1 MSSNLIIS
9 KVYAIIPEIF
19 NLNELCKTIEVML
32 NHGVTLFQY
41 RSKFKKNTQKNKEI
55 LCLLELIRSKKGL
68 LIIND
73 DVNIALATKA
83 DGVHLGEN
91 DISLNHA
98 RSILGDDSIIGISCY
113 HSISKALKMQ
123 KQGADYVAFGS
134 CFPTKTKLNAKI
146 MDLKI
151 LENIGNIN
159 IPKVLIGGI
168 NLQNL
173 DKLINYDFDCVAIS
187 QALFQ
192 SSNLIH
198 DIDRFFL
205 LLNNE

>member
-1 MSSNLIIS
+1 MRNRLIIP

-73 DVNIALATKA
+73 DVNIAFATKA

-91 DISLNHA
+91 DISLNQA

-113 HSISKALKMQ
+113 HSISKAEKMQ
-123 KQGADYVAFGS
+123 KLGADYVAFGS
-134 CFPTKTKLNAKI
+134 CFPTKTKLGARI
-146 MDLKI
+146 MDLDILRKI
-151 LENIGNIN
+151 GFIN

-168 NLQNL
+168 NIQNI
-173 DKLINYDFDCVAIS
+173 DRLIKYDFDCVAIS

>member
-1 MSSNLIIS
+1 MRRLISIP
-9 KVYAIIPEIF
+9 KVYAIIPEKF

-32 NHGVTLFQY
+32 NQGISFFQY
-41 RSKFKKNTQKNKEI
+41 RSKFKKNTQKTKEI

-73 DVNIALATKA
+73 DVNIAYNTKA

-91 DISLNHA
+91 DMSLNQA
-98 RSILGDDSIIGISCY
+98 RTILGVDPIIGISCY
-113 HSISKALKMQ
+113 NSISKALNMQ
-123 KQGADYVAFGS
+123 KLGADYVAFGS
-134 CFPTKTKLNAKI
+134 CFPTKTKLGAKI
-146 MDLKI
+146 MDLNN
-151 LENIGNIN
+151 LENIGSLY

-173 DKLINYDFDCVAIS
+173 EKLLKYDFNCIALS

-192 SSNLIH
+192 TSNIKEN
-198 DIDRFFL
+198 INRFFL
-205 LLNNE
+205 ILNNE

>member
-1 MSSNLIIS
+1 MRSQLIIP

-73 DVNIALATKA
+73 DVKIALDTKA

-91 DISLNHA
+91 DMPLNTA
-98 RSILGDDSIIGISCY
+98 RSVLGDDFIIGISCY

-168 NLQNL
+168 NIQNL

>member
-1 MSSNLIIS
+1 MRSHFIIP

-32 NHGVTLFQY
+32 NHGITLFQY

-73 DVNIALATKA
+73 DVNIALTTKA

-91 DISLNHA
+91 DMPLNTA
-98 RSILGDDSIIGISCY
+98 RSVLGDDFIIGISCY
-113 HSISKALKMQ
+113 NSISKALKMQ

-168 NLQNL
+168 NIQNL

-187 QALFQ
+187 HALFQ
-192 SSNLIH
+192 SANLKH